1 MKGGKLGIGMG
12 QAVRSPSDIENALV
26 LLVTPGQWYGAAHTR
41 QLRSRGSQL
50 AIAHGDRV

>member
-12 QAVRSPSDIENALV
+12 QAVRSPSDIGNALV

-41 QLRSRGSQL
+41 QLRRCTCGAKENTQ
-50 AIAHGDRV
+50 